1 MGGNSIDIEDI
12 SSICER
18 MCSFTDIPAV
28 TILVADDEQL
38 MRESVQELLSFN
50 DLTCTLAVD
59 GQDALDIMAEQ
70 SIDILLLDLVMPRLD
85 GFQVMKEVK
94 DKYPNTDV
102 IVTSG
107 EATFKN
113 ATLAMRH
120 GVKDFLHKPYVPSE
134 LIKVINNL
142 IEKRELKHKLDEM
155 SRCIQ
160 ASEKRYSFI
169 VNNSPDMVYMLDQ
182 KGCFVFVN
190 DRATELLGYTQEEF
204 IGHHYS
210 EFIHADDVEKA
221 NFAFSTSLSNVDVP
235 QKVEFKMLPKFPTL
249 DICCFESRSI
259 AIKLNAAE
267 IGDRASNEKSIGI
280 YGVARDVTEQKR
292 LDEMLYFQLY
302 HDALTELPNRVLFSD
317 RINFA
322 ISQAKRNKMRVAV
335 MFLDMDRFKVVNDSL
350 GHIAGDKLLQKI
362 SKRLKLCI
370 RDSDTLARV
379 GGDEFNLMLPD
390 INSLDDVTNLV
401 NKISQA
407 LEAPFMIE
415 GNEVFVTFSIG
426 TAIFP
431 EDGDSSET
439 LIKHADMAMYNIK
452 GKGKNGHEFFSD
464 HMKVLF
470 QNHLS
475 IENGIRK
482 AIQENQFEVYF
493 QPQYDVRSEKI
504 SGVEALIRWNHPQ
517 KGLISP
523 NDFIPLAEETGLINA
538 IGEWM
543 LDASCKVL
551 HNWIESYPEL
561 ADVTLAVNICASQI
575 STDNFV
581 DFVLDTLDKYQ
592 LRAEQLELEITENTL
607 MQDMELVVGKLTQ
620 LADHGVHFAV
630 DDFGMGYSSL
640 SYLQT
645 LPLNN
650 LKIDRSFIAT
660 IQSQGDK
667 SSIITAIVAMAKEMG
682 LNIVAEGVENKVQI
696 DYVKAIGC
704 PTVQGYWY
712 GRPMTTEKMQTIILQ
727 QLGNYCLTGN
737 GSKGNSSKGNGLHGD
752 VLQKKEL
759 EGNNQK
765 KNNLNFAPV
774 AARRYM

>member
-1 MGGNSIDIEDI
+1 MSGNSIDAENKPRSYENI
-12 SSICER
+12 
-18 MCSFTDIPAV
+18 FAATDAPPV
-28 TILVADDEQL
+28 TILVADDEQM
-38 MRESVQELLSFN
+38 MRESVQELLSLN
-50 DLTCTLAVD
+50 DLKCTLAVD
-59 GQDALDIMAEQ
+59 GQEALEIMAENP
-70 SIDILLLDLVMPRLD
+70 IDILLLDLAMPRLD

-94 DKYPNTDV
+94 DKYPDTDV
-102 IVTSG
+102 VVTSG

-113 ATLAMRH
+113 AKLAMRL
-120 GVKDFLHKPYVPSE
+120 GVKDFLHKPYVPDE
-134 LIKVINNL
+134 LILVINNL
-142 IEKRELKHKLDEM
+142 IEKRELKRQLDEM

-160 ASEKRYSFI
+160 VSEKRYSFI
-169 VNNSPDMVYMLDQ
+169 VNHSPDMVYMLDQ

-190 DRATELLGYTQEEF
+190 ERATEILGYTQEEF

-210 EFIHADDVEKA
+210 DFIHAEDIEKA
-221 NFAFSTSLSNVDVP
+221 NFAYSTAWSNVDVP
-235 QKVEFKMLPKFPTL
+235 QKVEFKMLPKHPIF

-259 AIKLNAAE
+259 AIELNAAE
-267 IGDRASNEKSIGI
+267 ISDKDSNEKFIGI

-292 LDEMLYFQLY
+292 LDEAIYFQLH
-302 HDALTELPNRVLFSD
+302 HDALTELPNRILFSD
-317 RINFA
+317 RISFA
-322 ISQAKRNKMRVAV
+322 ISQAKRNNMRVAV

-390 INSLDDVTNLV
+390 INSRDDVTNLV
-401 NKISQA
+401 NKITQA

-415 GNEVFVTFSIG
+415 SNEVYVTFSIG

-431 EDGDSSET
+431 EDGDNSET

-504 SGVEALIRWNHPQ
+504 SGVEALIRWNHPE

-543 LDASCKVL
+543 LDASCKIL
-551 HNWIESYPEL
+551 HNWVENYPLL
-561 ADVTLAVNICASQI
+561 ADITLAVNISASQI
-575 STDNFV
+575 STENFV
-581 DFVLDTLDKYQ
+581 DFVLDALDKYHIKP
-592 LRAEQLELEITENTL
+592 EQLELEITENAL
-607 MQDMELVVGKLTQ
+607 MKDMELVVAKLTQ
-620 LADHGVHFAV
+620 LAEHGIHFAV

-660 IQSQGDK
+660 IQSQDDK
-667 SSIITAIVAMAKEMG
+667 NSIITAIVAMAKEMG
-682 LNIVAEGVENKVQI
+682 LNIVAEGVENQAQI

-712 GRPMTTEKMQTIILQ
+712 GRPMTTDKMQTIILQ
-727 QLGNYCLTGN
+727 QLGNYDLKGN
-737 GSKGNSSKGNGLHGD
+737 GSKGNGLQGD
-752 VLQKKEL
+752 VLQKREL
-759 EGNNQK
+759 DGNNQK
-765 KNNLNFAPV
+765 KNNLNCAPV